1 MSVADVIAKRGIGEV
16 VHFTTSHG
24 CLGTLYTKTL
34 LSRARLQDDEMVRYL
49 FAANAEL
56 RRDVAYLDHVSLS
69 LEHINTEFYR
79 VSANKWHRNEPIFWC
94 ILAFDPV
101 VLTHDGVVFATTN
114 NIYSSVRRGMGE
126 AGLSDLFADRVAR
139 WSTTPIVTR
148 SSNTKASYPTCF
160 QAEALYPGSL
170 STEHLQ
176 RIYVRT
182 RADQSETIGFLK
194 ATFHPEI
201 DVIVAPSK
209 FEDRPV

>member
-94 ILAFDPV
+94 I
-101 VLTHDGVVFATTN
+101 
-114 NIYSSVRRGMGE
+114 
-126 AGLSDLFADRVAR
+126 
-139 WSTTPIVTR
+139 
-148 SSNTKASYPTCF
+148 
-160 QAEALYPGSL
+160 
-170 STEHLQ
+170 
-176 RIYVRT
+176 
-182 RADQSETIGFLK
+182 
-194 ATFHPEI
+194 
-201 DVIVAPSK
+201 
-209 FEDRPV
+209 

>member
-1 MSVADVIAKRGIGEV
+1 MSIEDIVVARRISEV

-24 CLGTLYTKTL
+24 CLGTLYTKNL
-34 LSRARLQDDEMVRYL
+34 LSRARLQNDEMVRYL

-56 RRDVAYLDHVSLS
+56 RRDVSFLDYISLS

-79 VSANKWHRNEPIFWC
+79 VSANKWHRNDPIFWC

-114 NIYSSVRRGMGE
+114 NIYSSVIRSAGE
-126 AGLSDLFADRVAR
+126 TGLKRLFADRVER
-139 WSTTPIVTR
+139 WNSTPIVRRTTDM
-148 SSNTKASYPTCF
+148 NDCYPTCF
-160 QAEALYPGSL
+160 QAEALYPQAL
-170 STEHLQ
+170 STDYLQ

-182 RADQSETIGFLK
+182 ARDQSETIGFLK

-201 DVIVAPSK
+201 NVIIAPEK